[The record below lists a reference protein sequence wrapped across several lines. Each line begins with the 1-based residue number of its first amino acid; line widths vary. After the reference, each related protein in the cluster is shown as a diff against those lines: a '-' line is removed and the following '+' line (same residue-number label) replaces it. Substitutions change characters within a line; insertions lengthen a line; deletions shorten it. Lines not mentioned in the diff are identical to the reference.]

1 MRASEPISPH
11 RPTYLEC
18 VQAFRWPVLDRFN
31 IAEAICDRHARAR
44 PDATALIV
52 EAEDGAVTRYDF
64 RTLARESNRLANAFA
79 ALGVRR
85 GDRVAVVVSQGYE
98 CLLTHLAAYKL
109 GAVAIPLSPL
119 FGPEGLQHRLS
130 DSGARA
136 AVTTTQGAAIVE
148 EIRDALPELAA
159 VLCVD
164 GPGPGAAD
172 LHATLA
178 RASDALTPV
187 DTVAEDP
194 ALLIYTSGT
203 TGLAKGALHAHR
215 TLIGHLPGVEFTLL
229 RFPRPGDVY
238 WTPAD
243 WSWVAGLLDAALP
256 SLYHAVPVVAR
267 RLSKFDPDVALD
279 LIARHGVR
287 NTLFTPTALK
297 LIRQAMPGPRP
308 GVELRSMISGGEPV
322 GEALLE
328 WGRSA
333 LGIEI
338 SEAYGQTEANL
349 VIGGNANVY
358 PHKPGTLGRA
368 IPGHTVAIVDEAG
381 CERPRGEE
389 GQIAVKRPDPVLFKE
404 YWRNPEATAEKFAG
418 DWCMTGDLGE
428 MDEDGDITFRG
439 RADDVIN
446 ASGYRIGPVEIE
458 ACMMRHPK
466 VALVGVIGK
475 PDEERGEIV
484 KAFVVPAD
492 GVMPTLALAQE
503 LKSFVR
509 ERLAAYQYP
518 REVEFLKEMPV
529 TVSGKIRRKALRER

>member
-1 MRASEPISPH
+1 MSQPIAPN
-11 RPTYLEC
+11 RPTYSQC
-18 VQAFRWPVLDRFN
+18 VQAFRWPALDRFN
-31 IAEAICDRHARAR
+31 IAEAVCERHARAT
-44 PDATALIV
+44 PHATALIV
-52 EAEDGAVTRYDF
+52 EAEDGTLTRYDF
-64 RTLARESNRLANAFA
+64 RTLARQSNRLANALA
-79 ALGVRR
+79 ALGVAR

-98 CLLTHLAAYKL
+98 CLLSHLASYKI

-136 AVTTTQGAAIVE
+136 AVTTTRGAAIIE
-148 EIRDALPELAA
+148 GIRDVLPELDT
-159 VLCVD
+159 VLCID
-164 GPGPGAAD
+164 GAGPGAAD
-172 LHATLA
+172 FHATLA
-178 RASDALTPV
+178 CASDVLTPV
-187 DTVAEDP
+187 DTGAEDP

-229 RFPRPGDVY
+229 GFPKPGDVY

-256 SLYHAVPVVAR
+256 SLYHAVPLVAR
-267 RLSKFDPDVALD
+267 RLAKFDPDIALD
-279 LIARHGVR
+279 LMARHGIR
-287 NTLFTPTALK
+287 NTLMTPTALK
-297 LIRQAMPGPRP
+297 RIRQAMPDPRP
-308 GVELRSMISGGEPV
+308 GVELRSVISGGEPV

-349 VIGGNANVY
+349 IVGGNANVY

-368 IPGHTVAIVDEAG
+368 IPGHTVAIVDETG
-381 CERPRGEE
+381 RECPRGEE
-389 GQIAVKRPDPVLFKE
+389 GQIAVRRPDPVLFKE
-404 YWRNPEATAEKFAG
+404 YWGNPEATAEKFAG
-418 DWCMTGDLGE
+418 EWCLSGDLGV
-428 MDEDGDITFRG
+428 MDEDGDITFHG
-439 RADDVIN
+439 RTDDVIN

-466 VALVGVIGK
+466 VALVGVVGK
-475 PDEERGEIV
+475 PDEDRGEIV

-492 GVMPTLALAQE
+492 DVMPTPQLAQE

-518 REVEFLKEMPV
+518 REVEFLEEMPV
-529 TVSGKIRRKALRER
+529 TVSGKIRRQALRDRPA